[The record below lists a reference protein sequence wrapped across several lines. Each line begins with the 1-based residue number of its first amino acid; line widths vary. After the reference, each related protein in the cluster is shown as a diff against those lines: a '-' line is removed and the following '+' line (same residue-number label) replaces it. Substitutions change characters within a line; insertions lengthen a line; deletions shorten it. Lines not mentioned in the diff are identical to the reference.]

1 MNCDKCKLTSRPVS
15 RIDLTLRIDN
25 KEFFRMPCYR
35 IVTKQELSKLKCKRL

>member
-25 KEFFRMPCYR
+25 REFFRMPCYR
-35 IVTKQELSKLKCKRL
+35 IVTKQELSKLKCKSL